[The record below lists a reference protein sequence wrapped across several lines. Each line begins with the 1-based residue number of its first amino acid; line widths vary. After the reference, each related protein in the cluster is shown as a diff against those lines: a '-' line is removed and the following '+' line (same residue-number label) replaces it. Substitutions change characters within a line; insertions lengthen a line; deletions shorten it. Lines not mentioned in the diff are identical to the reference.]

1 MLTTELLTAL
11 ADERI
16 TFGDFAGQTKGDF
29 TAMATT
35 VARKWGT
42 LPPALQVEDLAQEML
57 LAVYTT
63 LPSFDKARSDIRS
76 YVIFSMCTAA
86 RRELHRHTTS
96 KRRDERTT
104 FMEVQQPHQE
114 ESQLAHQ
121 LLSSLPEGDR
131 QRAIINSL
139 SRTGSLDLTTAELLA
154 DPTTRV
160 LFHDTDP
167 KPARYSVYR
176 TARVL
181 AQRAQ
186 ATA

>member
-11 ADERI
+11 ADESI
-16 TFGDFAGQTKGDF
+16 TFGEFADQTKGDF
-29 TAMATT
+29 IALATT
-35 VARKWGT
+35 IARKWGK

-57 LAVYTT
+57 LAVYTI
-63 LPSFDKARSDIRS
+63 LPDFDPARSSIRK
-76 YVIFSMCTAA
+76 YVVFGMCTAA
-86 RRELHRHTTS
+86 RRELHRHTRS
-96 KRRDERTT
+96 KQRDERTT
-104 FMEVQQPHQE
+104 FMEVQQPTQE
-114 ESQLAHQ
+114 ESHMAHYLLAA
-121 LLSSLPEGDR
+121 LPNGDR

-139 SRTGSLDLTTAELLA
+139 ARTGSLDLTTDELLA
-154 DPTTRV
+154 DPSTRG

-167 KPARYSVYR
+167 KPARYSVHR